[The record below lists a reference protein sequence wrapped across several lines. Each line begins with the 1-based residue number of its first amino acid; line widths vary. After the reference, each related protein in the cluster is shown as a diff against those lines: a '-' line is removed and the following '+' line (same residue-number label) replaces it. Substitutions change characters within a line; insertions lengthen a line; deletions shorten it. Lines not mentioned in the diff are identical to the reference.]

1 MSVLYLAIL
10 RAFLL
15 TAAIE
20 CAAVL
25 IIFRQKKYAYYCV
38 LCNLLTN
45 PALNLLLSIIVS
57 LFGTSAYYPVLIPAE
72 IAVVFIEAVA
82 YDYICGFGMGKA
94 VKLSAFLNAISF
106 AAGVLANNVFPNH
119 A

>member
-1 MSVLYLAIL
+1 MSVLYLGIL

-15 TAAIE
+15 TVVIE

-25 IIFRQKKYAYYCV
+25 IIFRQKEYVYYCV

-45 PALNLLLSIIVS
+45 PTLNLLLSIFVS
-57 LFGTSAYYPVLIPAE
+57 LFGVYSYYPVLIPAE
-72 IAVVFIEAVA
+72 IAVVFIEAVV
-82 YDYICGFGMGKA
+82 YDYICGFGMRKA

-106 AAGVLANNVFPNH
+106 TAGVLLNNMLFT
-119 A
+119 